1 MLIYDEFNST
11 MEMVNSMISV
21 LGRQHEEGTLEQEQ
35 AVLERKLLT
44 LRRVLYELQVTAS
57 GEEISMKEWLK
68 KDDISSDSHIKVSDP
83 SDLKK
88 VSEEIDQMLSP
99 ILEQPEDLTPETIKQ
114 KLKVFFTFKLF
125 ATFNQLRTE
134 LLMQY
139 NGERISI
146 AAEDG
151 TTIDCVFLPGL
162 YNGQRI

>member
-1 MLIYDEFNST
+1 
-11 MEMVNSMISV
+11 
-21 LGRQHEEGTLEQEQ
+21 
-35 AVLERKLLT
+35 
-44 LRRVLYELQVTAS
+44 
-57 GEEISMKEWLK
+57 MKEWLK